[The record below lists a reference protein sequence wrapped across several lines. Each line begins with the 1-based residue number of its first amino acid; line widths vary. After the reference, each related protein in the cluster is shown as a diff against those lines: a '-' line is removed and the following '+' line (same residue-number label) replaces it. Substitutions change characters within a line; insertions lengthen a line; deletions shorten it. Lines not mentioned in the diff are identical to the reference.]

1 MLIVAATPI
10 GNLGD
15 HTPRLLEAL
24 RDAAMVVSE
33 DTRTTKKLL
42 GALES
47 HSHAEFVPLHEHNER
62 EVLDRVLDKAASSNV
77 VLVSD
82 AGMPGISD
90 PGFALVRAA
99 HERGIRVSP
108 LPGPS
113 AVTAALAASGLP
125 TDRFCFEGFLPKKGK
140 REALEALR
148 AESRT
153 MVFFESP
160 HRLLDTLEVM
170 AQVWGSDRQAS
181 VCREMSKMYEEVRTD
196 RLANLIDYYSE
207 GTKGEITLVVAGSRG
222 PSETFEQAVARAQA
236 LVNSGIRA
244 TDAARDVARESG
256 YSKRDIYS
264 ALLGSG
270 A

>member
-15 HTPRLLEAL
+15 HTPRLLEVL

-47 HSHAEFVPLHEHNER
+47 QSHAEFVPLHEHNER
-62 EVLDRVLDKAASSNV
+62 EVLDRVLDKAATSNV

-140 REALEALR
+140 REALEVLG

-196 RLANLIDYYSE
+196 SLANLIDHYCE

-222 PSETFEQAVARAQA
+222 PSETLEQAVARAQA
-236 LVNSGIRA
+236 LVNSGVRA
-244 TDAARDVARESG
+244 VDAARDVARESG
-256 YSKRDIYS
+256 YSKREIYS
-264 ALLGSG
+264 ALLLSG

>member
-15 HTPRLLEAL
+15 HTPRLLEVL

-47 HSHAEFVPLHEHNER
+47 QSHAEFVPLHEHNER
-62 EVLDRVLDKAASSNV
+62 EVLDRVLDKAATSNV

-140 REALEALR
+140 REALEALG

-160 HRLLDTLEVM
+160 HRLHEMLLD
-170 AQVWGSDRQAS
+170 AAS
-181 VCREMSKMYEEVRTD
+181 VFGENREACVAREIAKKFEEIQRGT
-196 RLANLIDYYSE
+196 LAELAGHFLGSV
-207 GTKGEITLVVAGSRG
+207 KGEIVVVIGGSPAGSTDLPQAIVRVSELMDSGMGRSEACQVVAK
-222 PSETFEQAVARAQA
+222 ET
-236 LVNSGIRA
+236 GIPKS
-244 TDAARDVARESG
+244 TLYKESVG
-256 YSKRDIYS
+256 DS
-264 ALLGSG
+264 A
-270 A
+270 